1 MHFKFLILQIF
12 ICLIFLLVSCD
23 DRKIVPKVLTDSIN
37 VEELPSQISWNVK
50 VLFVDSSYTKAILR
64 AKRARIYDRI
74 GITLLDSGLQV
85 EFMSKESKNRI
96 SLLTADSAE
105 IEDKTKNMIARGNV
119 VVISDSSSTKLETS
133 VLQWNNTTQKIYSTE
148 YVKITS
154 PTESLQ
160 GWGFESDQYL
170 INYKI
175 FRVSGEKR

>member
-1 MHFKFLILQIF
+1 MRIKFLIIQIIIYLFF
-12 ICLIFLLVSCD
+12 ILVSCND
-23 DRKIVPKVLTDSIN
+23 SKIVPKVLTDSIN
-37 VEELPSQISWNVK
+37 VEEIPSQISWNVE
-50 VLFVDSSYTKAILR
+50 VIFVDSSYTKAILR

-85 EFMSKESKNRI
+85 EFMSKQSKNRI

-133 VLQWNNTTQKIYSTE
+133 VLQWNNATQKIYSTE

-154 PTESLQ
+154 PTESIQ

-175 FRVSGEKR
+175 FRVSGEKK